1 MPVIAGVFENR
12 CCPFQVSGSH
22 QRITADG
29 VTLVVLEHQH
39 PNVDAES
46 LLRAYRKSGVRALHE
61 RAADCTLVLF
71 DVVAQQLVLSRDAVG
86 VHPCYYRETP
96 TKFAFATFVADVIRA
111 CGTPNP
117 ARSAL
122 AARLVHGRSPAP
134 GETYF
139 NDVHSVPPGCTLVM
153 ADGRTSLLRTAPPQ
167 LHPNGTITFED
178 AAAEFAR
185 LFERAVAARLDATS
199 KTAVLVSGGLDS
211 AAIISCTNPSNAL
224 GITYGLT
231 DGSLADERECVAAL
245 RAHGHHIESVEFY
258 PSSDIASV
266 ERSVQALEQPVADD
280 VPATLER
287 AAHAARQGGAAVL
300 MLGTWGD
307 QVLSPFPPPYMRQV
321 APWHFRAHQ
330 RAATAYQRYMADLP
344 QNEVL
349 RALLRASL
357 RARIPQPVLR
367 RMRARRRHSSVFDVL
382 AREFNAPEPAPP
394 PQTYGAAVHQA
405 VSDAEHCA
413 ALEASTK
420 WGLANGLEV
429 RLPFLD
435 VSLLKW
441 LRTVPDDV
449 AYHNFELK
457 PLLRTGLRD
466 KLPAEIVHR
475 RNKGDYT
482 QAIASG
488 RVPTLQVL
496 DALDGLRRFVDFG
509 LMSTASARATLAKL
523 SKTSNIA
530 DNTRDLASNLLA
542 VDAWLRQ
549 FFEAR

>member
-1 MPVIAGVFENR
+1 MAGVFENR

-22 QRITADG
+22 QRIAADG
-29 VTLVVLEHQH
+29 VTLVVLEHQQ
-39 PNVDAES
+39 PNVDAAS
-46 LLRAYRKSGVRALHE
+46 LLRAYRNGGAQALHE
-61 RAADCTLVLF
+61 RSADCTLVLF

-111 CGTPNP
+111 CGTSGP

-122 AARLVHGRSPAP
+122 AARLVHGQSPAP

-139 NDVHSVPPGCTLVM
+139 NDIHSVPPGCTLVI
-153 ADGRTSLLRTAPPQ
+153 ADGRASLLRSARPQ
-167 LHPNGTITFED
+167 LHPNGRFTFED
-178 AAAEFAR
+178 AAVEFAR
-185 LFERAVAARLDATS
+185 LFERAVRSRLDATS

-211 AAIISCTNPSNAL
+211 AAIISCTNPPDAL

-231 DGSLADERECVAAL
+231 DGSPADERQYVAAL
-245 RAHGHHIESVEFY
+245 RARGHLIESVEFY

-266 ERSVQALEQPVADD
+266 ERSVQSLEQPVADD

-287 AAHAARQGGAAVL
+287 AAQAARQAGAAVL

-330 RAATAYQRYMADLP
+330 RAATAYQRYMTDLP

-349 RALLRASL
+349 HVLLRASL
-357 RARIPQPVLR
+357 RARIPQPLLR
-367 RMRARRRHSSVFDVL
+367 RMHARRRSSVFDVL
-382 AREFNAPEPAPP
+382 AREFTAPEPASP

-405 VSDAEHCA
+405 VTDAEHCA

-435 VSLLKW
+435 VSLLNW
-441 LRTVPDDV
+441 LRTIPDDV
-449 AYHNFELK
+449 AYHNFALK
-457 PLLRTGLRD
+457 PLLRAGLRD

-475 RNKGDYT
+475 RDKGDYT
-482 QAIASG
+482 QAIGSG
-488 RVPTLQVL
+488 KVPVLQVL
-496 DALDGLRRFVDFG
+496 DALDGLRRLVEFG
-509 LMSTASARATLAKL
+509 LMSTASARVTLAKL
-523 SKTSNIA
+523 SKASNIA
-530 DNTRDLASNLLA
+530 DNTKQLASNLLA